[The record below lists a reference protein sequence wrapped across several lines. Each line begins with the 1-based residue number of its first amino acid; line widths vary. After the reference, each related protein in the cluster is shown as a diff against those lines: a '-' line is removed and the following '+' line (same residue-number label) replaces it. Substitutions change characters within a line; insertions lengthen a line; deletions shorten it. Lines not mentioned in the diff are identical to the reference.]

1 MPIRNRP
8 QRLQKIQFRK
18 LKNLENLV
26 ISLENKRITGIF
38 GTNGSGKST
47 VLHALACLYQPVA
60 NSTRKNFKFPNFFIP
75 TTLDLWN
82 GSQFSIEYEMINGTE
97 MVLERKEY
105 AKNRDRWSPRY
116 QLRPRREVFYL
127 GIDSCVPDME
137 IESRTSRIPLIRESY
152 DDAVLGERIK
162 EKLSFIMHRNYSD
175 FINYWNERK
184 SYKGLLYGA
193 VQYPSLY
200 MGAGEQRIIK
210 FLETIYLIPDYSL
223 ILIDELD
230 LTLHTEALL
239 RLMKVLNEECQTK
252 NIQIVFTSHRE
263 ELLNC
268 NFINIRHLVN
278 DTNGKTSICLER
290 TTPDCIKRLT
300 GICPKPLEIMVED
313 NLSEAIVRKILRTHN
328 LEQVCKV
335 SQFGSKEN
343 SYLVGAGLLLRGET
357 LDNTLIVLD
366 GDVDVTDTEKMTK
379 INRVITGTDND
390 SQQRRVK
397 LLSKIK
403 QFCLPP
409 NIKPEELITNELKE
423 IDDDVHILIPHIK
436 ATGPVLDHHDLLN
449 IPIINSGML
458 EQTALAEIAN
468 LMASRPCWESYIR
481 EIDDWV
487 VNKKEELTYGLN

>member
-1 MPIRNRP
+1 MPVRNRP
-8 QRLQKIQFRK
+8 QKLKKIRFSK
-18 LKNLENLV
+18 LKNLENLEV
-26 ISLENKRITGIF
+26 SFENKHITGIF

-47 VLHALACLYQPVA
+47 VLHAIACLYQPVA
-60 NSTRKNFKFPNFFIP
+60 NSTRKNFKFPHFFIP
-75 TTLDLWN
+75 TTIDLWN
-82 GSQFSIEYEMINGTE
+82 GSQFTIEYEMINGAT
-97 MVLERKEY
+97 MVSDTKEY
-105 AKNRDRWSPRY
+105 KKNRDRWSPRY
-116 QLRPRREVFYL
+116 QTRPRREVFYI

-137 IESRTSRIPLIRESY
+137 IESRTSRIPLIREAY
-152 DDAVLGERIK
+152 DDAVLAEKIK
-162 EKLSFIMHRNYSD
+162 EKLSFIMHRNYGD

-184 SYKGLLYGA
+184 SYKGLIYGT

-210 FLETIYLIPDYSL
+210 FLETVYSVPDYSL

-239 RLMKVLNEECQTK
+239 RLMRVLNDECQAK

-263 ELLNC
+263 ELLDC

-278 DTNGKTSICLER
+278 DTNGKTTICLER

-300 GICPKPLEIMVED
+300 GTCPKPLEIMVED
-313 NLSEAIVRKILRTHN
+313 NLAEALVRKILRIHN
-328 LEQVCKV
+328 LEQSCKV

-366 GDVDVTDTEKMTK
+366 GDVDVTEAEKRAK
-379 INRVITGTDND
+379 INRVITGTDGN
-390 SQQRRVK
+390 SQQRREK

-403 QFCLPP
+403 QFHLPV
-409 NIKPEELITNELKE
+409 NKKPEEFITDELKTL
-423 IDDDVHILIPHIK
+423 DDAEHSLVPHIK
-436 ATGPVLDHHDLLN
+436 ATGPVQDHHDLLN
-449 IPIINSGML
+449 IPITNSGMP

-468 LMASRPCWESYIR
+468 LMEHRSCWANYVTDINNW
-481 EIDDWV
+481 IV
-487 VNKKEELTYGLN
+487 TKKAELGI

>member
-1 MPIRNRP
+1 MPVRNRP
-8 QRLQKIQFRK
+8 QKLKKIRFSK
-18 LKNLENLV
+18 LKNLENLE
-26 ISLENKRITGIF
+26 ISFDDKQITGIF

-60 NSTRKNFKFPNFFIP
+60 DSTRKNFKFPNFFIP

-82 GSQFSIEYEMINGTE
+82 GSRFTIEYELINGAA
-97 MVLERKEY
+97 MVPDTKEY
-105 AKNRDRWSPRY
+105 RKNRDRWSPRY
-116 QLRPRREVFYL
+116 QTRPRREVFYI

-137 IESRTSRIPLIRESY
+137 IESRTSRIPLIREAY
-152 DDAVLGERIK
+152 DDAVLAGKIK
-162 EKLSFIMHRNYSD
+162 EKLSFIMHRNYGD

-184 SYKGLLYGA
+184 SYKGLIYGG

-210 FLETIYLIPDYSL
+210 FLETIYSVPDYSL

-230 LTLHTEALL
+230 LTLHTEALS
-239 RLMKVLNEECQTK
+239 RLMRVLNEECQIK
-252 NIQIVFTSHRE
+252 KIQIVFTSHRE
-263 ELLNC
+263 ELLDC

-290 TTPDCIKRLT
+290 TTPDCIRRLT

-313 NLSEAIVRKILRTHN
+313 NLAEALVRKILRTHN
-328 LEQVCKV
+328 LEQSCKV

-343 SYLVGAGLLLRGET
+343 SYHVGAGLLLRGET

-366 GDVDVTDTEKMTK
+366 GDVDVTEAEKKAK
-379 INRVITGTDND
+379 IKRVITGTDDN
-390 SQQRRVK
+390 SQQKREK

-403 QFCLPP
+403 QFNLPI
-409 NIKPEELITNELKE
+409 NKKPEEFITDELKTL
-423 IDDDVHILIPHIK
+423 DDTEHSLVPHIK
-436 ATGPVLDHHDLLN
+436 ATGPVQDHHDLLN
-449 IPIINSGML
+449 TPITNSGMP

-468 LMASRPCWESYIR
+468 LMEHRPCWTNYVTDINNW
-481 EIDDWV
+481 IV
-487 VNKKEELTYGLN
+487 AKKAELGI

>member
-1 MPIRNRP
+1 MPVRNRP
-8 QRLQKIQFRK
+8 QKLKKILFSK
-18 LKNLENLV
+18 LKNLENLE
-26 ISLENKRITGIF
+26 ISFDDKQITGIF

-47 VLHALACLYQPVA
+47 VLHALACLYQPVTD
-60 NSTRKNFKFPNFFIP
+60 SIRKNFKFPNFFIP

-82 GSQFSIEYEMINGTE
+82 GSRFTIEHEIINGAA
-97 MVLERKEY
+97 MVPEIKEY
-105 AKNRDRWSPRY
+105 KKSRDRWSPRY
-116 QLRPRREVFYL
+116 QTRPRREVIYI

-137 IESRTSRIPLIRESY
+137 IESRTSRIPLIREAY
-152 DDAVLGERIK
+152 NDVALADKIK
-162 EKLSFIMHRNYSD
+162 EKLSFIMHRNYAD

-184 SYKGLLYGA
+184 SYKGLMYGG

-210 FLETIYLIPDYSL
+210 FLETIYTVPDYSL
-223 ILIDELD
+223 ILIEELD

-239 RLMKVLNEECQTK
+239 RLMQVLNNECQVK

-263 ELLNC
+263 ELLDC

-278 DTNGKTSICLER
+278 DISGKTSICLER

-300 GICPKPLEIMVED
+300 GTCPKPIEIMVED
-313 NLSEAIVRKILRTHN
+313 NLAEAMIRKILRTNN
-328 LEQVCKV
+328 LERSCKV

-366 GDVDVTDTEKMTK
+366 GDVDVTEAEKIAK
-379 INRVITGTDND
+379 INRVITGSDGN
-390 SQQRRVK
+390 SQQKREK

-403 QFCLPP
+403 QFHLPI
-409 NIKPEELITNELKE
+409 NKKPEEFITDELKTLNDAE
-423 IDDDVHILIPHIK
+423 HSLIPHIR
-436 ATGPVLDHHDLLN
+436 ATGPVQDHHDLLN
-449 IPIINSGML
+449 IPITNSGMP

-468 LMASRPCWESYIR
+468 LMEHQPCWTDYV
-481 EIDDWV
+481 IDINNWV
-487 VNKKEELTYGLN
+487 VSKKIELGI